1 MVFGN
6 LKVSMV
12 VFNPGLVG
20 IDPFPIRRSFFFII
34 LFYLFT
40 ITFMTFLLMAMH
52 LEIHFFHSEPF
63 NFHTK
68 SNLSSNDFSF
78 ISNNF

>member
-40 ITFMTFLLMAMH
+40 ITFMTFLLMA
-52 LEIHFFHSEPF
+52 
-63 NFHTK
+63 
-68 SNLSSNDFSF
+68 SNSLLRYIRTSSLDRIFL
-78 ISNNF
+78 